1 MTVKEFSSRSNQFQ
15 IYFWDSMIWTMST
28 LQQVRY
34 RYFNMFNNDRT
45 QPKLLRILITGLV
58 WLALG
63 LYLGVLLG
71 YLGI

>member
-45 QPKLLRILITGLV
+45 QPKLLKILITGLV